1 MQQILANSENA
12 GALEAN
18 SLLQAQFDILLKDK
32 VWQKI
37 IHWEL
42 GESKKVL
49 RKIAD
54 KREDTGERLL
64 SLIDPYFENTDTN
77 IRATLALL
85 IGGIYYLSLHSKS
98 NGSIVC
104 GIDINEEKGKL
115 AVEKTIKNIIYDAF
129 EKVGAK

>member
-98 NGSIVC
+98 NGSTVC